1 MIFAKRLP
9 KTEVNIFTSVFS
21 GVLSIWEIHSMR
33 LPLWRGQELYSQD
46 YTKCPLYGTSHTA
59 VCGQESP
66 ALLRGTKFAEP
77 NCFIHGAWI
86 LLTCAMQENETL
98 ENIQENNCKLCC
110 MATQWPFGFFS
121 EQHPTRLCTRSPESA
136 CRSTIATGQPITRLL
151 TFQETDMQHDT
162 RPDES
167 TERLLGG
174 LPTISRCPA
183 GTETLWSK
191 SR

>member
-77 NCFIHGAWI
+77 NCFIHGTWI
-86 LLTCAMQENETL
+86 LLTCAMQRSATRKTKL
-98 ENIQENNCKLCC
+98 LKIFKKITASCAVWQHSGPLASFLSNIQQGY
-110 MATQWPFGFFS
+110 A
-121 EQHPTRLCTRSPESA
+121 
-136 CRSTIATGQPITRLL
+136 
-151 TFQETDMQHDT
+151 QEAQKV
-162 RPDES
+162 R
-167 TERLLGG
+167 
-174 LPTISRCPA
+174 A
-183 GTETLWSK
+183 GVQ
-191 SR
+191 